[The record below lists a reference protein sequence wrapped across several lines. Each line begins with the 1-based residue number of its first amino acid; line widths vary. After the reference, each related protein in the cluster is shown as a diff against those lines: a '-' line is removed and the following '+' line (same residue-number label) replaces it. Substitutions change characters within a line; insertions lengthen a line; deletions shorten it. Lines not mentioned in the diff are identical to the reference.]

1 MKKLEKLVEKSLS
14 TSKMAF
20 VKAGDQCT
28 GGGATN
34 FAQPHLCRSI
44 NTSWSSDSIDGN
56 GMTTYTGFK
65 VTMTEW
71 EESCPPSSDFN

>member
-28 GGGATN
+28 GGGA
-34 FAQPHLCRSI
+34 
-44 NTSWSSDSIDGN
+44 DSIDGN

>member
-28 GGGATN
+28 
-34 FAQPHLCRSI
+34 AQPHYVDQLI
-44 NTSWSSDSIDGN
+44 LHGHQISIDGN